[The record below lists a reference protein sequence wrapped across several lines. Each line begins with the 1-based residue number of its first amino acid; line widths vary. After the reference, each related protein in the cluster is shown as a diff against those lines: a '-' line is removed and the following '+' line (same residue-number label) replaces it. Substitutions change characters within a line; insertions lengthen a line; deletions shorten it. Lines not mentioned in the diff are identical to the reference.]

1 MPGGFSKVGGSS
13 HRLIGISFPHILAR
27 GHLMRLDNYSTD
39 GFYDEMFDLGG
50 RPRGGAEA
58 LAKRLALLSDGE
70 LVRRPT

>member
-1 MPGGFSKVGGSS
+1 M
-13 HRLIGISFPHILAR
+13 AR
-27 GHLMRLDNYSTD
+27 GHLMRLDSYSTD

-58 LAKRLALLSDGE
+58 LAKRLALLSDGA